1 MHPYLKAVHKYL
13 QSRYVCPYWPY
24 GELRCAARCIASL
37 KLLGNAVWQ
46 TLFTFI
52 YIYKYIKYKIYIK
65 SGAMFNNFKSLP

>member
-37 KLLGNAVWQ
+37 KLLGNAV
-46 TLFTFI
+46 
-52 YIYKYIKYKIYIK
+52 
-65 SGAMFNNFKSLP
+65 